1 MFEKEATMARDQSYD
16 RGRAWRAGNEEEGGY
31 GGSGMEGDDSVLHR
45 PRYGRDPRGSSNGGV
60 EYRSVPGR
68 GRRHDTDAS
77 NASYGGW
84 EGNEGGSHAGRG
96 PKNYRRSDERI
107 AEEIN
112 EALTR
117 NPFLDP
123 SDVEVTVSAGEVT
136 LEGTV
141 DSRSSKRL
149 AEEIADSVRGV
160 VDVHNRLKLGG
171 AAARGEADA
180 DPVDPPTL

>member
-1 MFEKEATMARDQSYD
+1 MAGVRPFGRSVNATSGGRRIPRPCICSLSASMFEKEATMARDQSYD

-60 EYRSVPGR
+60 EYRSVPER
-68 GRRHDTDAS
+68 DRRHDTDAS

-84 EGNEGGSHAGRG
+84 EGNGGGASRQGSHAGRG

-112 EALTR
+112 EALT
-117 NPFLDP
+117 
-123 SDVEVTVSAGEVT
+123 
-136 LEGTV
+136 
-141 DSRSSKRL
+141 
-149 AEEIADSVRGV
+149 
-160 VDVHNRLKLGG
+160 HN
-171 AAARGEADA
+171 
-180 DPVDPPTL
+180 